1 MLYSLFL
8 LVLVLAVSL
17 FAEWWTRQSRS
28 HKFCNRLRSVTQPS
42 VPLGIVPAL
51 SGAQTRRMR
60 WISIDEFLTVL
71 SRYSDLIVIDL
82 RADAQWVPFPAPT
95 AFLIPVVLNELDE
108 VLERLPAD
116 RSVVFCGASNF
127 IILTILTSSCM
138 RGSAPFYIL
147 DGDLGLAEVA

>member
-28 HKFCNRLRSVTQPS
+28 RKFCNRLRSVTKPS
-42 VPLGIVPAL
+42 VPLGIVPA
-51 SGAQTRRMR
+51 SAEGQARRMQ
-60 WISIDEFLTVL
+60 WISVDEFLAMLTDC
-71 SRYSDLIVIDL
+71 SDLTVIDL
-82 RADAQWVPFPAPT
+82 RADAQWAPFPAPT
-95 AFLIPVVLNELDE
+95 AFIIPVVPNELDE
-108 VLERLPAD
+108 VLECLPAD

-138 RGSAPFYIL
+138 HGSAPLYFL
-147 DGDLGLAEVA
+147 EGHHGLAEVA